1 MIKIYAVD
9 AFTDSLFQGNQAA
22 VCPLESW
29 LPDDVLQS
37 ISTENN
43 LSETAFIV
51 GATGTYDIRWFT
63 PKVEVDLCGHATLAA
78 AWVVFN
84 ALEPNTSKVDFD
96 TREAGPL
103 SVVRS
108 DDLLEL
114 DFPSRPL
121 EAGNVPDGLVAALG
135 SAPKTVLQSRDSF
148 CVFDTEDEVRA
159 LTPDF
164 IALDA
169 VDTWGVI
176 ATAPGD
182 RDIDFVSRFFAP
194 RQGIAEDPVTGSAHC
209 SLTPYWA
216 ERLGKD
222 VMEARQV
229 SNRGG
234 KLTCTLRGNR
244 VGIAG
249 HVTPY
254 MEGRLHGL
262 S

>member
-9 AFTDSLFQGNQAA
+9 AFTDTLFQGNQAA
-22 VCPLESW
+22 VCPLETW

-37 ISTENN
+37 IATENN

-51 GATGTYDIRWFT
+51 GGDGSYDIRWFT
-63 PKVEVDLCGHATLAA
+63 PKVEVDLCGHATLAS

-84 ALEPNTSKVDFD
+84 TLEPGAPKVDFV

-103 SVVRS
+103 SVVRNG
-108 DDLLEL
+108 DLLEL
-114 DFPSRPL
+114 DFPSRSP
-121 EAGNVPDGLVAALG
+121 EAGDVPDGLVAALG
-135 SAPKTVLQSRDSF
+135 STPKAVLQSRDSF
-148 CVFDTEDEVRA
+148 CVFETEDDVRA

-164 IALDA
+164 AALEA

-182 RDIDFVSRFFAP
+182 GDIDFVSRFFAP

-216 ERLGKD
+216 NHLGKTSL
-222 VMEARQV
+222 EARQV
-229 SNRGG
+229 SARGG
-234 KLTCTLRGNR
+234 KLSCTLRGDR

-249 HVTPY
+249 YVTPY

-262 S
+262 G